1 MDSRYEVVYID
12 KFTDIVEAEIA
23 RKQLQQRFHM
33 SDGVLQSLSC
43 GKPVVIKKGVDLEEA
58 ERYEKAIKD
67 SGGVCWI
74 QKMSEDGA
82 HHERRHNER
91 RLNLDRRSE
100 YRGSSI
106 QPDRRAN
113 CGRRTSDNNSKH

>member
-33 SDGVLQSLSC
+33 TDSVMASLSC
-43 GKPVVIKKGVDLEEA
+43 GKPVVIKKGVELDEA

-74 QKMSEDGA
+74 QKMAPDGV
-82 HHERRHNER
+82 HRERRHDER
-91 RLNLDRRSE
+91 RVNLDRRSE

-106 QPDRRAN
+106 QPDRRTN
-113 CGRRTSDNNSKH
+113 CGRRSGDRKH